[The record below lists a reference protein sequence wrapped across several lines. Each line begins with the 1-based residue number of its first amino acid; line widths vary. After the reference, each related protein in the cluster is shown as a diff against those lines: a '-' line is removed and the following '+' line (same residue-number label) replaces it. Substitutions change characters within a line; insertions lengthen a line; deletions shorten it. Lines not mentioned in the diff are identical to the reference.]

1 MFKNIVSDIDFQ
13 EYSEL
18 HTLVYEVSQL
28 AELKDDLKAF
38 SRGEFFAKGVK
49 LPWQKTHQ
57 QVELRPAELTLWGGS
72 TGHGKSLIMGQVI
85 LSIMEQGKK
94 CLIASF
100 EMPPVST
107 LFRMARQAT
116 GMKHPT
122 ELSIDAFAKW
132 GNEHLYIYKHTGMVE
147 ANKVLAMCRYASE
160 QLKIEHLVI
169 DNLMTCVNG
178 EDDYNA
184 QKNFVATVKSI
195 ALSTGMHIHLICHV
209 RKVSSEKEIPIM
221 SDIKGSSAVTSFAD
235 NVFLVWKN
243 AEKAQK
249 VAENYHHFDRIE
261 PDAILRCTKNRNG
274 ESTPLYK
281 LWFDY
286 KSQQFIEEA
295 DTPIHNYLGDK

>member
-1 MFKNIVSDIDFQ
+1 
-13 EYSEL
+13 
-18 HTLVYEVSQL
+18 
-28 AELKDDLKAF
+28 
-38 SRGEFFAKGVK
+38 
-49 LPWQKTHQ
+49 
-57 QVELRPAELTLWGGS
+57 
-72 TGHGKSLIMGQVI
+72 MGQVI

-122 ELSIDAFAKW
+122 ELSIDAFSKW
-132 GNEHLYIYKHTGMVE
+132 GNDHLYIYKHTGMVD

-274 ESTPLYK
+274 ESTPMFK

-295 DTPIHNYLGDK
+295 DTPIHRYLEN